1 MFAPYPFANG
11 IDEEIVDSE
20 TIEVR
25 SGARTYRCVVNATRP
40 APGDGPTFL
49 RVRPAGAGWEL
60 DCEFGDGAIQTLT
73 I

>member
-11 IDEEIVDSE
+11 IDEEIVESE

-25 SGARTYRCVVNATRP
+25 SGARTYRCAVNATRP
-40 APGDGPTFL
+40 VPGDGATFL
-49 RVRPAGAGWEL
+49 RVRRVETGWEL
-60 DCEFGDGAIQTLT
+60 DCEFGDGAVQTLV